1 MSSEAVAPV
10 IISTSSPVMTAW
22 RVRLYKIWYLPIIS
36 PAFLEAF
43 CGIFVSKH
51 VQRIIRSVSV
61 KTYVHGIATGRLLAG
76 VALGK
81 SPIQGVGKAVLAE
94 VGEDVVVSLES
105 GNVG

>member
-1 MSSEAVAPV
+1 M
-10 IISTSSPVMTAW
+10 
-22 RVRLYKIWYLPIIS
+22 
-36 PAFLEAF
+36 
-43 CGIFVSKH
+43 
-51 VQRIIRSVSV
+51 SV